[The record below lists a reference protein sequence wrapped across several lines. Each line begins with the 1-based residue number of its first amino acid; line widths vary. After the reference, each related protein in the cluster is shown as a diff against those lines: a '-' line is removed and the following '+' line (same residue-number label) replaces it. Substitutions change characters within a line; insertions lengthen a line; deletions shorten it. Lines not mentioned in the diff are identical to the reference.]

1 MNLTSAC
8 YNLFWILRLTGLK
21 EHGEK
26 TLCTRDSMIPP
37 STLGNRVS
45 IMERSAPA
53 SLLITWKEKDEYK
66 DRGRGRYQLVG
77 KSIKNMLAIFLRLL
91 ILLAIHKLK
100 QKLFLCSE
108 HCFTG
113 SILAGRVKVFFIS
126 DRDRGDIAIFWEK
139 NILVH
144 NLPPN
149 STCAPLGTPN
159 KYSS

>member
-1 MNLTSAC
+1 MTYSGFCA
-8 YNLFWILRLTGLK
+8 LRLWKK
-21 EHGEK
+21 EHAEK
-26 TLCTRDSMIPP
+26 TLCTRDSVIPP

-53 SLLITWKEKDEYK
+53 SLLITGKEKDEYK

-77 KSIKNMLAIFLRLL
+77 KSIKNMLAIILRLL

-126 DRDRGDIAIFWEK
+126 DRVRGDIAIFWEN

>member
-1 MNLTSAC
+1 MHQ
-8 YNLFWILRLTGLK
+8 GQ
-21 EHGEK
+21 H
-26 TLCTRDSMIPP
+26 DPP

-53 SLLITWKEKDEYK
+53 SLLITGKEKDEYK

-126 DRDRGDIAIFWEK
+126 DRDRGDIAIF
-139 NILVH
+139 
-144 NLPPN
+144 
-149 STCAPLGTPN
+149 
-159 KYSS
+159 